1 MSDETAARA
10 DIPAAPRPRLPR
22 IGRVWLAILA
32 IPAAL
37 LLLDPDAV
45 RPVLAYAWGS
55 LSQTA
60 IFIVIACAALAYVKA
75 TSAEALLARAFEG
88 REARMILLAAL
99 AGGLS
104 PFCSCEVIPFIAAML
119 AVGAP
124 LSAAMAF
131 WLSSPLM
138 DPAMF
143 AITAAEL
150 GLGFAVFKAAAAVGI
165 GLVGGATVMA
175 FAATPAF
182 ADPLRG
188 EHRPKGCCRSR
199 KPTLA
204 DERPVWAFWRSPDR
218 RATFRDEALTNF
230 LFLLKWMTLA
240 YLISALMVRYVPA
253 DWIGGIL
260 GGSGVLPVVL
270 GALVGMPAYLNGYAA
285 VPLVGGLLDQG
296 LAPGAAMSFVIAGG
310 ISCIPAALAVWPLVK
325 PRVFAAYAGFGLGGA
340 VAAGLLWNAVA
351 L

>member
-1 MSDETAARA
+1 
-10 DIPAAPRPRLPR
+10 
-22 IGRVWLAILA
+22 
-32 IPAAL
+32 
-37 LLLDPDAV
+37 
-45 RPVLAYAWGS
+45 
-55 LSQTA
+55 
-60 IFIVIACAALAYVKA
+60 
-75 TSAEALLARAFEG
+75 
-88 REARMILLAAL
+88 
-99 AGGLS
+99 
-104 PFCSCEVIPFIAAML
+104 ML

-131 WLSSPLM
+131 WLASPLM

-143 AITAAEL
+143 AITTAEL

-175 FAATPAF
+175 FASTPAF

-199 KPTLA
+199 KPSLG
-204 DERPVWAFWRSPDR
+204 DERPVWAFWRSPER

-240 YLISALMVRYVPA
+240 YLISALMVRYIPA

-260 GGSGVLPVVL
+260 GGSGALPVIL

-340 VAAGLLWNAVA
+340 VVAGLIWNAAA